1 MSRAKI
7 KKSFKE
13 MKQLLLILKVILANW
28 RKTKGQLIFTI
39 LGIAIA
45 STLWSSIDIINN
57 QTIKAQKRSI
67 ELFQS
72 SFKPIIIDRELPF
85 VSQKD
90 YVKLRLD
97 GWLVNPVI
105 KATLQNSNVTVL
117 GIDFLADDRNKLT
130 GQKNLGDR
138 NFWEMLADG
147 NDLIFG
153 SSKTFEKTKGLLS
166 DFSRIENEQLPA
178 NSLIADI
185 SSVQRLLD
193 MEGKFT
199 YLEYVNR
206 SLGSPDKLTLKNL
219 MLIDDNS
226 AGEFEFI
233 SESFTFNIRAFA
245 FLSFFVGMFIVYTSI
260 GMAYDQRNLTIKILK
275 VIGVER
281 KLINLCLTIELL
293 TIALFSGS
301 LGAFGGFLLAQEL
314 LPDINNT
321 VSTLYNSPVDGKIDL
336 SISWFIY
343 SILIAGLGTLIACS
357 KAIFKLDNL
366 KPIESTNGGKMYRQK
381 KNPIFVLAILLLLIY
396 VFYYFSVSSNI
407 KTANFLF
414 LGSIIMMGCI
424 SLPIL
429 IRLVLS
435 FAASNI
441 PRNYTLCFWLIR
453 DTQKFGTLLI
463 AGYIAFFL
471 ALSINIGV
479 HGMVTSF
486 KTTFVEWLDNRI
498 FADYY
503 INVTNRDKLNEI
515 KSLVEKYDGEVYP
528 IIRNEGRFGT
538 NPIEIYGFKPSIAYQ
553 ENWPLLMHTK
563 NAWNDMRNGE
573 IIFVSEQFSIRE
585 KIKLDD
591 FLELE
596 INDKKLTARVGGIY
610 ADYGNSRNQLMM
622 QLDLY
627 NTFFSSQIP
636 NTIAVKF
643 DATNRLNFFNELT
656 SNVEMISEAI
666 INPQQVRNISLEIFD
681 NTFKI
686 SYQLA
691 LITLLVASFTLYT
704 NLVSVNRLR
713 KKDLLP
719 IYLIGFSSNQVLRLE
734 LLKIFILTNMVSFFS
749 IGMGVIIAFIL
760 SVVINPN
767 FFGWSIPIQVFP
779 DYWLQTWLIA
789 LAASVFST
797 LLSLR
802 SSSVK
807 PISNFDV
814 RNF

>member
-1 MSRAKI
+1 
-7 KKSFKE
+7 
-13 MKQLLLILKVILANW
+13 MKQFALILKVILANW
-28 RKTKGQLIFTI
+28 KKAKAQLIFTI

-57 QTIKAQKRSI
+57 QTINAQKRSI
-67 ELFQS
+67 ELLQS
-72 SFKPIIIDRELPF
+72 SFKPIIIDKELPF
-85 VSQKD
+85 VTQID
-90 YVKLRLD
+90 YIKLRMD

-105 KATLQNSNVTVL
+105 KATLKDSNVTIL
-117 GIDFLADDRNKLT
+117 GIDFLADSRNNFT
-130 GQKNLGDR
+130 GQKNFNNR

-153 SSKTFEKTKGLLS
+153 SSKTFEKTKDRLS
-166 DFSRIENEQLPA
+166 DFSMVENEQLPPDT
-178 NSLIADI
+178 LIADI
-185 SSVQRLLD
+185 SSVQRLLN
-193 MEGKFT
+193 MEGKYT
-199 YLEYVNR
+199 YLDYINR
-206 SLGSPDKLTLKNL
+206 SLGSPDELTLKNL

-226 AGEFEFI
+226 ASEFEFI

-245 FLSFFVGMFIVYTSI
+245 FLSFFVGMFIVYTSV
-260 GMAYDQRNLTIKILK
+260 GMAYDQRTLTIKILK

-281 KLINLCLTIELL
+281 MLINLCLTIELL
-293 TIALFSGS
+293 IIALFSGS
-301 LGAFGGFLLAQEL
+301 LGAFGGFILAKAL

-321 VSTLYNSPVDGKIDL
+321 VSTLYNSPVDGRIDL
-336 SISWFIY
+336 SVSWFMY

-366 KPIESTNGGKMYRQK
+366 KPIESTYHEKVYRRNK
-381 KNPIFVLAILLLLIY
+381 SPIFVLAFLLLLIY

-407 KTANFLF
+407 KIANFLF
-414 LGSIIMMGCI
+414 LGSIIIVGCI
-424 SLPIL
+424 TLPLL

-435 FAASNI
+435 FAASNL
-441 PRNYTLCFWLIR
+441 PKKYSLCFWLLR

-471 ALSINIGV
+471 ALSINVGV

-503 INVTNRDKLNEI
+503 INITNKIKLNEI
-515 KSLVEKYDGEVYP
+515 QSLVEKYDGELYP
-528 IIRNEGRFGT
+528 IIKNEGRYGT
-538 NPIEIYGFKPSIAYQ
+538 KPVEIYGFKPSIVYQ
-553 ENWPLLMHTK
+553 ENWPLLENSK
-563 NAWNDMRNGE
+563 NAWKEMRNGE

-596 INDKKLTARVGGIY
+596 LNDKTLTTRVGGIY

-627 NTFFSSQIP
+627 KTFFSSQIP

-643 DATNRLNFFNELT
+643 DAENRLSFFTELT
-656 SNVEMISEAI
+656 STVNIISEAI

-691 LITLLVASFTLYT
+691 LITLLIASFTLYT

-734 LLKIFILTNMVSFFS
+734 LLKIFILTNMVSFLS

-760 SVVINPN
+760 SEIINPN
-767 FFGWSIPIQVFP
+767 FFGWSIPIQIFP

-802 SSSVK
+802 STNVK
-807 PISNFDV
+807 PLSSFDV